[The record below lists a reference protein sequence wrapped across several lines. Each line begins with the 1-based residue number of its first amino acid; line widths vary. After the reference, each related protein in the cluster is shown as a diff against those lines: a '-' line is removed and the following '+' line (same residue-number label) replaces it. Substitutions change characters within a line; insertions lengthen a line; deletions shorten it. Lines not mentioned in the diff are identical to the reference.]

1 MHIRFWG
8 TRGSLA
14 KAGPTTLRYGGN
26 TSCVEVGMADGT
38 LIVFDCGTGAHG
50 LGQAL
55 LASGKRSIDG
65 HLLITHTHW
74 DHIQG
79 FPFFAPLFIPGNTW
93 DIYAPGGLGNRLEAT
108 LSGQM
113 EYTYFPVTLEQLGST
128 IRFHDLVEGPFDLG
142 SGRVTAR
149 YLNHPALALGYRLEV
164 NGACVVY
171 ATDHEPHTRNQSQTV
186 DPNAAPA
193 RALEVHRE
201 ELGHIA
207 FLSQADLVI
216 HDAQYTAAE
225 YPQKVGWGHST
236 VEYAVDVALAAQVK
250 RLALFHHD
258 PLRDD
263 AAVDRLVDLCHQR
276 VAARGGTLEVF
287 AAAEGQVV
295 ELPERGQ
302 SPARPVAH
310 AGDSVGVEVS
320 KTANAAVTILI
331 VDDEP
336 DIVRLLQ
343 VTLRPEGFRLLSAHD
358 GETALQMAR
367 AERPSLL
374 LMDWQMPGRDGLEV
388 CRALRAE
395 ADPQLR
401 DMPVVLLTAQ
411 SRDEH
416 VEAGFAAGVTDYLTK
431 PFYPAYVRS
440 RVREW
445 LLRKRVETSEGA

>member
-26 TSCVEVGMADGT
+26 TSCVEVDMEDGT

-55 LASGKRSIDG
+55 LASGKRPIDG

-93 DIYAPGGLGNRLEAT
+93 EIYAPGGLGNRLEAT

-113 EYTYFPVTLEQLGST
+113 EYTYFPVTLEQLGAT
-128 IRFHDLVEGPFDLG
+128 IRFHDLVEGSFDLG
-142 SGRVTAR
+142 GGRVTAR

-164 NGACVVY
+164 GGASVVY
-171 ATDHEPHTRNQSQTV
+171 ATDHEPHTRDQSQTV
-186 DPNAAPA
+186 DPNASAS
-193 RALEVHRE
+193 RALEVHHE

-207 FLSQADLVI
+207 FLAQADLVI

-236 VEYAVDVALAAQVK
+236 VEYAVDVALAAKAK

-263 AAVDRLVDLCHQR
+263 AAIDCLVDVCRQR
-276 VAARGGTLEVF
+276 VVARGGTLDVF
-287 AAAEGQVV
+287 AASEGQVV
-295 ELPERGQ
+295 ELPELGQ
-302 SPARPVAH
+302 SPARPVERAE
-310 AGDSVGVEVS
+310 SVAAVDTSG
-320 KTANAAVTILI
+320 TTGAAVTILI

-358 GETALQMAR
+358 GEAALQMAR

-374 LMDWQMPGRDGLEV
+374 LMDWQMPRRDGLEV

-395 ADPQLR
+395 TDPQLR

-411 SRDEH
+411 STEEH
-416 VEAGFAAGVTDYLTK
+416 IAAGFEAGVTDYLTK
-431 PFYPAYVRS
+431 PFNPAHVRS

-445 LLRKRVETSEGA
+445 LLRKRVETLEGA

>member
-1 MHIRFWG
+1 MDIRFWG

-14 KAGPTTLRYGGN
+14 KAGPATLRYGGN

-38 LIVFDCGTGAHG
+38 LVVFDCGTGAHG

-55 LASGKRSIDG
+55 LASGKRPTDG

-93 DIYAPGGLGNRLEAT
+93 DIYAPGGLGNRLEET
-108 LSGQM
+108 LAGQM
-113 EYTYFPVTLEQLGST
+113 EYTYFPLTLEQLGAT
-128 IRFHDLVEGPFDLG
+128 IRFHDLVEGTFDLNG
-142 SGRVTAR
+142 GRVTAR
-149 YLNHPALALGYRLEV
+149 YLNHPALALGYRLDV
-164 NGACVVY
+164 GGASVVY
-171 ATDHEPHTRNQSQTV
+171 ATDHEPHTRDQSHTA
-186 DPNAAPA
+186 DPNASPS
-193 RALEVHRE
+193 RALAVHRE
-201 ELGHIA
+201 EQGHIA

-225 YPQKVGWGHST
+225 YSQKVGWGHST

-263 AAVDRLVDLCHQR
+263 AAVDRLVDLGRQR
-276 VAARGGTLEVF
+276 VVARSGTLEVF

-295 ELPERGQ
+295 ELPEAGQ

-310 AGDSVGVEVS
+310 AVAAAGVETS
-320 KTANAAVTILI
+320 EIANAAVTILI

-336 DIVRLLQ
+336 DIVRLLE
-343 VTLRPEGFRLLSAHD
+343 VTLRPEGFHLLAAHD

-374 LMDWQMPGRDGLEV
+374 LIDWQMPGRDGLEV

-395 ADPQLR
+395 TDPQLR

-411 SRDEH
+411 SKDEH

-445 LLRKRVETSEGA
+445 LLRKRVETPEKA

>member
-14 KAGPTTLRYGGN
+14 KAGPTTLHYGGN
-26 TSCVEVGMADGT
+26 TSCVEVSMADGT

-55 LASGKRSIDG
+55 LASGKHPING

-79 FPFFAPLFIPGNTW
+79 FPFFAPLFLPGNTW
-93 DIYAPGGLGNRLEAT
+93 DIYAPGGLGNRLEET
-108 LSGQM
+108 LAGQM
-113 EYTYFPVTLEQLGST
+113 EYTYFPVTLEQLGAT
-128 IRFHDLVEGPFDLG
+128 IRFHDLVEGTFDLNG
-142 SGRVTAR
+142 GRITAR
-149 YLNHPALALGYRLEV
+149 YLNHPALALGYRLDV
-164 NGACVVY
+164 GGASVVY
-171 ATDHEPHTRNQSQTV
+171 ATDHEPHTRDQSHTV
-186 DPNAAPA
+186 DPNASPS
-193 RALEVHRE
+193 RALAVHRE
-201 ELGHIA
+201 EQGHIA
-207 FLSQADLVI
+207 FLLQADLVI

-263 AAVDRLVDLCHQR
+263 AAVERLVDLGRQH
-276 VAARGGTLEVF
+276 VVARGGTLEVF
-287 AAAEGQVV
+287 AAAEGQVI
-295 ELPERGQ
+295 ELPEVGQ
-302 SPARPVAH
+302 SPEPAVAH
-310 AGDSVGVEVS
+310 TATGVEVS
-320 KTANAAVTILI
+320 RTANAAVTILI

-343 VTLRPEGFRLLSAHD
+343 VTLRPEGFRLLAAYD

-367 AERPSLL
+367 TERPSLL

-395 ADPQLR
+395 TDPQLR

-411 SRDEH
+411 TRAEH
-416 VEAGFAAGVTDYLTK
+416 VETGFAAGVTDYLTK

-445 LLRKRVETSEGA
+445 LLRKRVETPEGA